1 MNTSTNGILRPD
13 KKKHEVLSRIGNIR
27 QIAGAQKMV
36 GQGEKMKSYSYLW
49 NWILAGSDTESY
61 QK

>member
-1 MNTSTNGILRPD
+1 MEYFGQTL
-13 KKKHEVLSRIGNIR
+13 KKHEVLSRIGNIR